1 MPFNGISLIKL
12 NAGAKVMTRQFRAL
26 AALTEGL
33 SSILSLMLVFHQWEG
48 DSKEIVQ
55 SIMAQVCLLP
65 ELGLGV
71 ESQMFGYFYMSWCK
85 LSVADLISSIS
96 NVS

>member
-1 MPFNGISLIKL
+1 MSFYGISLIKL
-12 NAGAKVMTRQFRAL
+12 NAEAKDMVQRFRAL

-33 SSILSLMLVFHQWEG
+33 SSILSLMLFFHQWEG

-55 SIMAQVCLLP
+55 SIMAHVCLLP
-65 ELGLGV
+65 ELGLGI
-71 ESQMFGYFYMSWCK
+71 ESQMFGYFYVSWCK
-85 LSVADLISSIS
+85 VSVADQTSSIS